1 MIVKVMMDMNH
12 GRGRCRSNRR
22 SICSSV
28 SVFGFIPPPVGRRLL
43 AFHIFEFFNS
53 SLRCIRS
60 KTLAIISLV
69 KGVFIGMPQTF
80 TRLTSKG
87 LLHLI
92 FTKLAEQGKRVRC
105 R

>member
-1 MIVKVMMDMNH
+1 MVMMMMDMNH

-22 SICSSV
+22 SISSRV

-60 KTLAIISLV
+60 KTLAIFSLIE
-69 KGVFIGMPQTF
+69 GLFIGMQQTF

>member
-1 MIVKVMMDMNH
+1 MMDMNH

-22 SICSSV
+22 SICSRV

-60 KTLAIISLV
+60 KTLAITSLV
-69 KGVFIGMPQTF
+69 KDAVTGMLQTF

>member
-1 MIVKVMMDMNH
+1 M
-12 GRGRCRSNRR
+12 
-22 SICSSV
+22 
-28 SVFGFIPPPVGRRLL
+28 FGFIPPPVGRRLL

-53 SLRCIRS
+53 SLRCIRK
-60 KTLAIISLV
+60 KTIAIISLV
-69 KGVFIGMPQTF
+69 KGDFIGMPQTF
-80 TRLTSKG
+80 THISTSMG